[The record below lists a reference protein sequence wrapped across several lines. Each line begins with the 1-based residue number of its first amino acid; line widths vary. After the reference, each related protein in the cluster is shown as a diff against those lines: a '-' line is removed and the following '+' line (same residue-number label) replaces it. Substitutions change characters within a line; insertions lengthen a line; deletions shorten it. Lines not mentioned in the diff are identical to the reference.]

1 MGHAQ
6 PTMVRP
12 GRRAVI
18 TTSMHSKKHPY
29 YTFIT
34 AKPVLVVPHPS
45 RFSMTVRI
53 RKGHPGMLVQ
63 LELNELFAFDSGLL
77 CQLVSID
84 QFSYNGRTATISVEC
99 LAHIAP

>member
-1 MGHAQ
+1 
-6 PTMVRP
+6 
-12 GRRAVI
+12 
-18 TTSMHSKKHPY
+18 MHSKKHPY

-34 AKPVLVVPHPS
+34 AKPAVVAVPHPS
-45 RFSMTVRI
+45 RFPMTVRI

-84 QFSYNGRTATISVEC
+84 QFSYNGRTATITVEC